1 MTKEQIV
8 ETIKKYANKLNH
20 VIYPSDY
27 KNIASEI
34 HQQQEEEKKQLL
46 NDYTDFLLKNG
57 YTDSDVYDE
66 PPTAIDEFLKNK

>member
-27 KNIASEI
+27 KSIASEI

-57 YTDSDVYDE
+57 YDVYDE
-66 PPTAIDEFLKNK
+66 PTTAIDEFLKNK